1 MRDFLIVDDH
11 EIVRTGVK
19 QVLAELYFP
28 CTIYE
33 AHNEKSALQLLK
45 ERNYHLVL
53 LDVQLPDSN
62 ALSLVEYIRINQPQA
77 KVLIFSMGAENI
89 YAMRF
94 LKAGAMGFVSKK
106 SGLEELKKGIDL
118 ALNNRRYISDT
129 LAEILATES
138 DKDRLGNP
146 FERLTVREMEIANL
160 LINGKSVSDIGEQLH
175 LSVSTVGTHKARLFD
190 KLGIE
195 NLAQLIELNRVYQ
208 GA

>member
-1 MRDFLIVDDH
+1 MKKFLIVDDH
-11 EIVRTGVK
+11 EIVRKGVK
-19 QVLAELYFP
+19 QILSELYFP

-33 AHNEKSALQLLK
+33 AHNEESALQHLK
-45 ERNYHLVL
+45 EQAFQLVL
-53 LDVQLPDSN
+53 LDVQLPDTN
-62 ALSLVEYIRINQPQA
+62 PLNLVEFIRISQPEA

-89 YAMRF
+89 YAKRF

-118 ALNNRRYISDT
+118 ALNNRRYISDA
-129 LAEILATES
+129 LAELLATES
-138 DKDRLGNP
+138 DKNHLGNP
-146 FERLTVREMEIANL
+146 FERLTAREMEIANL
-160 LINGKSVSDIGEQLH
+160 LINGKSVSEIGEQLH

-208 GA
+208 

>member
-1 MRDFLIVDDH
+1 MKKFLIVDDH
-11 EIVRTGVK
+11 EIVRKGIK
-19 QVLAELYFP
+19 QVLSELYFP
-28 CTIYE
+28 CTIQE
-33 AHNEKSALQLLK
+33 AHNEETALQQLK
-45 ERNYHLVL
+45 EETFQLVL

-62 ALSLVEYIRINQPQA
+62 SLNLVEFVRKQQPEA

-89 YAMRF
+89 YAKRF

-129 LAEILATES
+129 LAELLATETNN
-138 DKDRLGNP
+138 DHPGNP
-146 FERLTVREMEIANL
+146 FERLTAREMEIANL
-160 LINGKSVSDIGEQLH
+160 LINGKSVSEIGELLH

-195 NLAQLIELNRVYQ
+195 NLAQLYELYRVYQ
-208 GA
+208 

>member
-1 MRDFLIVDDH
+1 MKKFLIVDDH
-11 EIVRTGVK
+11 EIVRKGVK
-19 QVLAELYFP
+19 QILSELYFP
-28 CTIYE
+28 CTVIE
-33 AHNEKSALQLLK
+33 AHNEETAFQQLK
-45 ERNYHLVL
+45 EQTFQLVL
-53 LDVQLPDSN
+53 LDVQLPDTN
-62 ALSLVEYIRINQPQA
+62 PLNLVEFIRINQPEA

-89 YAMRF
+89 YAKRF

-106 SGLEELKKGIDL
+106 TGLEELKKGIDL

-129 LAEILATES
+129 LAELLATEPNH
-138 DKDRLGNP
+138 DHLGNP
-146 FERLTVREMEIANL
+146 FERLTAREMEIANL